1 MAEIANAKTKAE
13 MFDKINVA
21 INAYKQVTD
30 KAAVAEDYAKLQ
42 AAVNAYN
49 EYVATAN
56 DEVTTAND
64 VATKVFVTAGGVTA
78 VLACVYVAIK
88 KLLGSAL

>member
-1 MAEIANAKTKAE
+1 M
-13 MFDKINVA
+13 
-21 INAYKQVTD
+21 
-30 KAAVAEDYAKLQ
+30 AEDYAKLQ

-64 VATKVFVTAGGVTA
+64 VATRVFAVSGGVTA

-88 KLLGSAL
+88 KLLGGAL

>member
-1 MAEIANAKTKAE
+1 MTNKYERIKKLVSVLQNNLCRKQ
-13 MFDKINVA
+13 M
-21 INAYKQVTD
+21 QVTD
-30 KAAVAEDYAKLQ
+30 KAAVADDYAKLQ

-49 EYVATAN
+49 EYVTTAN

-88 KLLGSAL
+88 KLLGGAL